1 MLQTNII
8 FFISLLLA
16 PIHLNQEN
24 STLDK
29 DPFNDYWLEGMG
41 EVNSYQLKQ
50 MRFGEIHEGT
60 ALLLFNIEDFS
71 KSKQVRLD
79 YPEKAGSDA
88 IKVLKCNQVRKFDT
102 GIYGNSIMQSV
113 YTPVDLEKYP
123 NSIKVTTSVQNWMG
137 QVFTQL
143 NLRPYQYLFK
153 VNSHLETEGDEEFQ
167 LAKAFLEDEI
177 WNNIRINPDDLPTGS
192 IQIIP
197 SMVTARLRHLAL
209 GVEDARASLQK
220 GKKYSTYELNLIE
233 SERTLKIKFQ
243 TEFPHIIESWEESYQ
258 ENGKKLSTTASLI
271 KNQQLEYWNRRFNS
285 DNKLRKEFGLD

>member
-16 PIHLNQEN
+16 PIQLDQERLAMDN
-24 STLDK
+24 

-50 MRFGEIHEGT
+50 MRFGEIHEGK

-88 IKVLKCNQVRKFDT
+88 IKVLKSNQVRKFDT
-102 GIYGNSIMQSV
+102 GIYDNSIMQSV
-113 YTPVDLEKYP
+113 YTPIDLEKYP

-153 VNSHLETEGDEEFQ
+153 VNSHLETEGDQEFQ

-220 GKKYSTYELNLIE
+220 GKKSSTYELNFVE
-233 SERTLKIKFQ
+233 SERSLKIKFQ
-243 TEFPHIIESWEESYQ
+243 TAFPHIIEGWEESYQ
-258 ENGKKLSTTASLI
+258 ENGKKLSTTATLI